1 MEAMDDIGKALG
13 EGRSMSSA
21 PTPIPV
27 GSDRYSR
34 VVEWLYREAAM
45 LDASDYSG
53 WLELLAEDLVY
64 EMPIRQSVYQKDG
77 DGFRDDFGFFADDY
91 GSMKTRV
98 LRLKTDQPWAEQ
110 PGSRTRHYVSNVLI
124 GQNAKDEYEV
134 SCAFFVMRTRSDLP
148 YDFFSGERRDVLRP
162 NGEGFRLARRTV
174 LIDQTVLKAYN
185 LSIFF

>member
-1 MEAMDDIGKALG
+1 MPAGAEILGLAIQKANSLDQDKVLAALHQLDILTVGGPFKA
-13 EGRSMSSA
+13 A
-21 PTPIPV
+21 AD
-27 GSDRYSR
+27 GSNDK
-34 VVEWLYREAAM
+34 A
-45 LDASDYSG
+45 
-53 WLELLAEDLVY
+53 
-64 EMPIRQSVYQKDG
+64 
-77 DGFRDDFGFFADDY
+77 
-91 GSMKTRV
+91 
-98 LRLKTDQPWAEQ
+98 
-110 PGSRTRHYVSNVLI
+110 NVLI